1 MTAQDA
7 WEAVLGELQLQISKA
22 NFTTWLKP
30 TKGISYDNNVFLIGV
45 PNSFVGEWLEKRWH
59 SLIKKTLASI
69 LGRDLQIKFQVGA
82 SCPDTRAVSPLLSVK
97 NGNDAGKRH
106 GLPPPALSPKYT
118 FDNFVVYSS
127 NCLAHAAAVDVAREP
142 AKNYNP
148 LFIYAGS
155 GLGKTHLL
163 QAIGHAGWAGGYDV
177 LYTSGEQFTNEFV
190 NSLRNHTFD
199 DFRLKYRSPDILL
212 MDDVQFL
219 CGKDQT
225 QENFF
230 YAFND
235 LYNASRQIV
244 LCSDRP
250 PKSLPHLEER
260 LLSRFEGG
268 ILVNIES
275 PDCQARLAII
285 QAKAEKML
293 LPLPNDALEAIART
307 PFQNVREL
315 EGCLNKVA
323 ALAKLSNQA
332 PTAETVRQAIPE
344 ILVKSPAANVSPK
357 KILEQVA
364 AHHNTTPKTILAKK
378 RDRSATL
385 LRYIALYLIREQC
398 QLSFADISDIL
409 GYKDHTSTLYGYNKI
424 AAALKEDDLLRQ
436 SVDKIVADL
445 QTPQRS

>member
-7 WEAVLGELQLQISKA
+7 WEATLGELQLQISKA
-22 NFTTWLKP
+22 NFATWLKP
-30 TKGISYDNNVFLIGV
+30 TKGISYDSDVFLIGV
-45 PNSFVGEWLEKRWH
+45 PNSFVGEWLDKRWH

-69 LGRDLQIKFQVGA
+69 LGRDLQIKFQVGP
-82 SCPDTRAVSPLLSVK
+82 SCANTTAASPLLPVA
-97 NGNDAGKRH
+97 NH
-106 GLPPPALSPKYT
+106 GPASKSHELPPPALSPRYT

-163 QAIGHAGWAGGYDV
+163 QAIGHAGWAGGYNV
-177 LYTSGEQFTNEFV
+177 LYSNGEQFTNEFV
-190 NSLRNHTFD
+190 NSLRSHTFE

-225 QENFF
+225 LENFF

-235 LYNASRQIV
+235 LYNARRQIV

-250 PKSLPHLEER
+250 PKLLPHLEER
-260 LLSRFEGG
+260 LLSRFEWG

-275 PDCQARLAII
+275 PDYQARLAIVK
-285 QAKAEKML
+285 AKAEKMS
-293 LPLPNDALEAIART
+293 LPLPDDALETIART

-315 EGCLNKVA
+315 EGCLNKVS

-344 ILVKSPAANVSPK
+344 ILVKSSPANVSPK

-364 AHHNTTPKTILAKK
+364 AHYNTTPKTILAKR
-378 RDRSATL
+378 RDRSTTL
-385 LRYIALYLIREQC
+385 LRHIALYLIREQC
-398 QLSFADISDIL
+398 QLSFANIGEIL
-409 GYKDHTSTLYGYNKI
+409 GYKDHTSILYGYEKM
-424 AAALKEDDLLRQ
+424 AAALKTDDILKQ

-445 QTPQRS
+445 QPAQRS